1 MHNTEKVP
9 SFVTAN
15 LLTSHFTTCRFAGQI
30 TAKVSILLINSAWQ
44 LRSDMWEMGSDM
56 QNFFTCS
63 SWNVCRRLILL
74 FQCKFY
80 QEKKLLQHKQVV
92 LEQCIPEIGLLS
104 FLLAMASTNLF
115 SSSLLS
121 ASLFLRS

>member
-44 LRSDMWEMGSDM
+44 LRSDMCEMGSDM

-80 QEKKLLQHKQVV
+80 QETKPLQHKQVIV
-92 LEQCIPEIGLLS
+92 GLMASSIPEIGLLS
-104 FLLAMASTNLF
+104 FL
-115 SSSLLS
+115 
-121 ASLFLRS
+121 

>member
-15 LLTSHFTTCRFAGQI
+15 LLTSHFTTYRFAVQI
-30 TAKVSILLINSAWQ
+30 TTKVSILLVNSAWQ

-63 SWNVCRRLILL
+63 SWNVCRRLT
-74 FQCKFY
+74 
-80 QEKKLLQHKQVV
+80 LQHKQVNV
-92 LEQCIPEIGLLS
+92 GL
-104 FLLAMASTNLF
+104 MASSN
-115 SSSLLS
+115 
-121 ASLFLRS
+121 ASPK